1 MWGSSPEHQ
10 PLVDHWLDWEASA
23 LKVTGGGGGGGWS
36 VPLVRLGGQRVE
48 CGGGGV
54 GGPLVGLGGQRV
66 EGEGGAGG
74 RTTGWTGRPAS

>member
-23 LKVTGGGGGGGWS
+23 LMVTGGGGGVYHWLDWEAS
-36 VPLVRLGGQRVE
+36 ELNV
-48 CGGGGV
+48 GGGGGGGG

-66 EGEGGAGG
+66 EGEGGGG
-74 RTTGWTGRPAS
+74 TTGWTGRPAS